1 LQGEVE
7 LLEHERNDTSILSSK
22 GILTSET
29 VTFCIGCCNTHTLK
43 AGFISKCREQKIYH
57 HCQHWPCM
65 HALFVIQY
73 MYGIRDL
80 QESSDRIVQDE
91 GNLLAPQAFVV
102 AAFAVASGIDVLLL
116 PPATYMAGNFFP
128 FLLHSA
134 FHQLDVL
141 LPAGNL
147 SFVGEGPLFVRSQN
161 PFSSLACLS
170 MCVFL

>member
-1 LQGEVE
+1 
-7 LLEHERNDTSILSSK
+7 
-22 GILTSET
+22 
-29 VTFCIGCCNTHTLK
+29 
-43 AGFISKCREQKIYH
+43 
-57 HCQHWPCM
+57 M
-65 HALFVIQY
+65 HALFLIQY

-80 QESSDRIVQDE
+80 QESSDGIIQDE

-128 FLLHSA
+128 ILQHSA
-134 FHQLDVL
+134 FHQLDIL